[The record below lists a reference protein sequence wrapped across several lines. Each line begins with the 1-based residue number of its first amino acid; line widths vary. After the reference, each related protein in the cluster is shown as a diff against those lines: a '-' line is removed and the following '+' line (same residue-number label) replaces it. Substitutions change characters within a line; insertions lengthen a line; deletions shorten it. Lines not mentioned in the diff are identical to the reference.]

1 MESRGAC
8 PAKIDVVDILTICV
22 VLTGFANMYCFIAS
36 TISSL
41 ETYVIMW
48 SYGGL
53 SHWCGV
59 CLGLAGV
66 GCSVRDPAVDVC
78 GCVVDKRTADA
89 PLRCCSSDRRIKC
102 ESTVAILAQL
112 V

>member
-8 PAKIDVVDILTICV
+8 PTKIDVVDILTICV
-22 VLTGFANMYCFIAS
+22 VLTGFATMYWFLAS

-53 SHWCGV
+53 SHWYGV
-59 CLGLAGV
+59 CLGVAGV
-66 GCSVRDPAVDVC
+66 GCSVRDLVSM
-78 GCVVDKRTADA
+78 CVVALLISVQRT
-89 PLRCCSSDRRIKC
+89 LRSVVALQIT
-102 ESTVAILAQL
+102 ESNVHQP
-112 V
+112 